1 MSSSRDDHSSDEEG
15 RTDGRD
21 SSSGGRSDD
30 AAGTDRSRAERE
42 ARFDGGEREEGTG
55 PLALVRRFRSSD
67 NEVVVFVREV
77 LSSAGIVVAIGLLLF
92 AISGVWP
99 PMVAIESGSMEP
111 HMEKGDLVF
120 IMEEGRLA
128 PAAAQQG
135 TGVVGYQVGKEAGYK
150 SFNDYGD
157 VVVYKPD
164 GSEYATP
171 IIHRARFWVE
181 EGENWYDEADQEYIQ
196 VENCEQLTNC
206 PAPNAGFITKGDA
219 NPYYD
224 QANGMEISDPV
235 KPSWIRGTAELRIP
249 WLGWVRLKFSG
260 AAYLSPGV
268 SSLSP
273 GTSALST
280 GTTPLTVG
288 SPPLAGTA

>member
-1 MSSSRDDHSSDEEG
+1 MSSSRDDP
-15 RTDGRD
+15 
-21 SSSGGRSDD
+21 SSGEDERADGPRASSGERSDD
-30 AAGTDRSRAERE
+30 AAADGTDRLRAERE
-42 ARFDGGEREEGTG
+42 ARSDGGEREQGTG

-92 AISGVWP
+92 AVSGVWP

-111 HMEKGDLVF
+111 HMQKGDLVF

-135 TGVVGYQVGKEAGYK
+135 TGVVGYQAGKEAGYK
-150 SFNDYGD
+150 TFDDYGD

-181 EGENWYDEADQEYIQ
+181 EGENWYDEANQEYIQ

-235 KPSWIRGTAELRIP
+235 KPSWIRGTAEVRIP
-249 WLGWVRLKFSG
+249 WLGWVRLQFSG
-260 AAYLSPGV
+260 AAYLSPA
-268 SSLSP
+268 SHLSL
-273 GTSALST
+273 

-288 SPPLAGTA
+288 SSPVVGSTPLAATA